1 MAMSRVK
8 FDRVLIETSLKKMTF
23 TERRAQL
30 SELLGTPLSPGYRSV
45 AFVSGTRRRTI
56 PPLATQHDTSLEGG
70 WGTNTWFS
78 TDGGRHTDGKD
89 EQTARRRTRSLQSL
103 PRRWRWRWR
112 KSGGCGERKGFRAPP
127 PPPPPPL
134 PSPLPPP
141 STPLPRQKG
150 MSDSISKGAR
160 TRIMHVAGLDRGER

>member
-1 MAMSRVK
+1 MSRVK
-8 FDRVLIETSLKKMTF
+8 FEQSPNRDIPEEDDLYGASSATFGAARYPFISRLSLGRVCKRHQET
-23 TERRAQL
+23 
-30 SELLGTPLSPGYRSV
+30 
-45 AFVSGTRRRTI
+45 
-56 PPLATQHDTSLEGG
+56 HDTTPRDATWHITRGG
-70 WGTNTWFS
+70 GGTNTWFS